1 MCSSAGIHYAAKI
14 KQQQN
19 ERGKKGNGK
28 KRIDSALIVFNLVQ
42 FGLLS
47 CGVKWSNLF
56 SMKGNP
62 ISLTS
67 QCYSPRLFSKLA
79 SSVSS
84 FEDQQERHLSGSL
97 NYLVA

>member
-28 KRIDSALIVFNLVQ
+28 KRIDSALIVFNFQ

-67 QCYSPRLFSKLA
+67 QYYSPRLFSKLA